1 MLKNDEKIILHLNST
16 TSPPGP
22 HRMGCGARGICNSPQ
37 QLESA
42 QPEKSI
48 PIKNVDNN
56 TS

>member
-1 MLKNDEKIILHLNST
+1 MMRKFFILTALLLS
-16 TSPPGP
+16 SCGP
-22 HRMGCGARGICNSPQ
+22 HRMGCGARGISNSPQ

-48 PIKNVDNN
+48 PKMLDNN

>member
-1 MLKNDEKIILHLNST
+1 MMSYLHLNST
-16 TSPPGP
+16 TSSVPVDRTAWVVE
-22 HRMGCGARGICNSPQ
+22 HAEFANSPQ

-48 PIKNVDNN
+48 PIKNVDN